1 MDELVLRGMAKWP
14 DVPAVYGWL
23 RLDRRGNWLIRGE
36 HISNPVVTAFI
47 ARNYDRDS
55 AGRWFFQ
62 NGPQR
67 VYVELEYTP
76 FVYRA
81 VNASDAPL
89 VLETHAGTAVT
100 ALSGAWLDESGSV
113 LLETEHGVGVLHDRD
128 LEQVLPAFVD
138 VRGNPLTEDALAH
151 VATLLQQGRD
161 APVWL
166 ALNSSNV
173 QVEGILS
180 SAVALRFGFEA
191 CPAPS
196 ESE

>member
-23 RLDRRGNWLIRGE
+23 RLDRRGNWLIRDE

-47 ARNYDRDS
+47 SRNYDRDS

-76 FVYRA
+76 FIYRA
-81 VNASDAPL
+81 VNATDSPL
-89 VLETHAGTAVT
+89 ALETHAGTAVT

-128 LEQVLPAFVD
+128 LEQLLPAFVD
-138 VRGNPLTEDALAH
+138 VRGNPLLEAALAD
-151 VATLLQQGRD
+151 VATQLQQGHT

-166 ALNSSNV
+166 ALNDSNV
-173 QVEGILS
+173 KVEGISS
-180 SAVALRFGFEA
+180 SAVASRFGFEA
-191 CPAPS
+191 RPAP
-196 ESE
+196 